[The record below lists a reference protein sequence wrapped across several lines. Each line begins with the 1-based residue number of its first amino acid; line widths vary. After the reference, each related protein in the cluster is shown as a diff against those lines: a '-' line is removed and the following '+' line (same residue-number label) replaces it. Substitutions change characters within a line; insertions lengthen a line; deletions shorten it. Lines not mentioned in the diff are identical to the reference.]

1 MPTKR
6 DTKPPKVILL
16 LFRKGHERP
25 KKRSKRLVF
34 RRKSSRK
41 SASHLSRFDLL
52 LGAISLFF
60 IQYTKILRCSQ
71 NEPIIIVCKCRERK
85 KKLSKGSDYSAV
97 AEQHYPPHLL
107 NCNRK
112 ILERQNSLLT
122 LFHHQPQPASPASYY
137 QKRKK
142 RNFYILQAH

>member
-1 MPTKR
+1 MIQS
-6 DTKPPKVILL
+6 PPKSFFFFFAKVM
-16 LFRKGHERP
+16 KGQ

-71 NEPIIIVCKCRERK
+71 EPIIIVCKCRERK

-122 LFHHQPQPASPASYY
+122 LFHHQPQPAQPLII
-137 QKRKK
+137 KKEKK

>member
-52 LGAISLFF
+52 LGAISLFL
-60 IQYTKILRCSQ
+60 YNILKYLGSQ
-71 NEPIIIVCKCRERK
+71 NEPIIIIMCKCREEPIRK
-85 KKLSKGSDYSAV
+85 KERKKLSKGSDYSAV

-112 ILERQNSLLT
+112 ILERQNSL
-122 LFHHQPQPASPASYY
+122 
-137 QKRKK
+137 
-142 RNFYILQAH
+142 

>member
-1 MPTKR
+1 MIQSPQKSFFFFFA
-6 DTKPPKVILL
+6 KVM
-16 LFRKGHERP
+16 KGQ